1 MEIKKEVCQGVEEW
15 RREAEEVRNGGGT
28 LAFGSA
34 VHGRVSYR
42 NTASV
47 AFWMTGKKKGGLT
60 FEEKGEKQGEE
71 RGR

>member
-1 MEIKKEVCQGVEEW
+1 MEIKKEVC
-15 RREAEEVRNGGGT
+15 RGGELCGGAGEKLWQT

-47 AFWMTGKKKGGLT
+47 AFWMTG
-60 FEEKGEKQGEE
+60 GEKK
-71 RGR
+71 RPDI